1 MRAVPWGGRVNLAV
15 FLPVFSTIAGGFAA
29 LRLQH
34 RLHALMA
41 FAAGIVV
48 ATAVSELLP
57 EAYSLVGESGA
68 LSVAIATVIGFIG
81 FSLLEAFLHQSSFEH
96 ALDHRHDR
104 APDHAPDGADVE
116 DLDEAVELPRK
127 GTGIFGL
134 LPPLSLVV
142 HSAMDGM
149 AIGLAFE
156 AGTEIGFIVL
166 VAVLFHDFADGMN
179 IATIAL
185 DAARGQR
192 FAVAFVFLDAIA
204 APIGGLLSVLITIDP
219 PTLGLL
225 LATFSGVFI
234 AVGAGH
240 LLPESQ
246 HRDPRHGP
254 RLVALAALGAAI
266 VLVIRSLTPA

>member
-1 MRAVPWGGRVNLAV
+1 MPGLPEGARVNLAV

-57 EAYSLVGESGA
+57 EAYSLVGEAGI
-68 LSVAIATVIGFIG
+68 LQVGIATVVGFIG
-81 FSLLEAFLHQSSFEH
+81 FSFLEAFLHQSSFEH
-96 ALDHRHDR
+96 AH
-104 APDHAPDGADVE
+104 DHAGEHDDAGE
-116 DLDEAVELPRK
+116 GGRPR
-127 GTGIFGL
+127 GTGILGL
-134 LPPLSLVV
+134 LPPASLVV

-149 AIGLAFE
+149 AIGLAFQ
-156 AGTEIGFIVL
+156 AGTEIGFVVL

-179 IATIAL
+179 VATIAL
-185 DAARGQR
+185 DAARGER
-192 FAVAFVFLDAIA
+192 FAVAFVVLDAIA
-204 APIGGLLSVLITIDP
+204 APIGGLLSALVTISP
-219 PTLGLL
+219 STLGLL
-225 LATFSGVFI
+225 LATFAGVFI

-246 HRDPRHGP
+246 HREPRHGP

-266 VLVIRSLTPA
+266 VLVVRAFTPG

>member
-1 MRAVPWGGRVNLAV
+1 MNLAV

-57 EAYSLVGESGA
+57 EAYTLVGEEGV
-68 LSVAIATVIGFIG
+68 LGVGIATVIGFIG
-81 FSLLEAFLHQSSFEH
+81 FSFLEAFLHQSSFEH
-96 ALDHRHDR
+96 AQEHTH
-104 APDHAPDGADVE
+104 DHAHADAA
-116 DLDEAVELPRK
+116 DDEGVELPRR
-127 GTGIFGL
+127 GTGILGL
-134 LPPLSLVV
+134 LPPASLVV

-149 AIGLAFE
+149 AIGLAFQ

-179 IATIAL
+179 VATIAL
-185 DAARGQR
+185 DAARGER
-192 FAVAFVFLDAIA
+192 FAIAFVVLDAIA
-204 APIGGLLSVLITIDP
+204 APIGGLLSSLISISP
-219 PTLGLL
+219 STLGLL
-225 LATFSGVFI
+225 LATFAGVFI

-246 HRDPRHGP
+246 HREPQNGP
-254 RLVALAALGAAI
+254 RLVALAGLGAAI
-266 VLVIRSLTPA
+266 VLVVRAFTPA